1 MLSTNGWV
9 FGSRLKGSQMKT
21 AVWKASHV
29 LCALAASALLFAA
42 SGAVRAAPPLPP
54 LSGDTDHLTALRL
67 AGIAGDR
74 SQIPALIAAL
84 NTPSDSVE
92 TTALL
97 ALAQIGA
104 TEALPVFG
112 RIIRQPP
119 NPWTG
124 NYARAAR
131 ARLIAEAVARRQAP
145 AETRLQS
152 KIAVFLAL
160 MKLRPAQITAT
171 LAVQQHQIPRPAADT
186 LPVRACEE
194 IADMIY
200 RSRRPYT
207 RPLHGLHGLD
217 FGLVP
222 GARLKIQLAQLP
234 MGQRLAWMIARI
246 AESSISGRTELRLIQ
261 LAADEGR
268 PASRAAAAKLK
279 EIRAH
284 RSRYPTS
291 GFAGLFDVIRSA
303 GDPTQAALVRSFT
316 HDQNRWVAFVVQD
329 SLPSI
334 ERGQREQVLT
344 GY

>member
-1 MLSTNGWV
+1 
-9 FGSRLKGSQMKT
+9 MKT
-21 AVWKASHV
+21 AVWKASTV
-29 LCALAASALLFAA
+29 LCALAASTLLFAA
-42 SGAVRAAPPLPP
+42 SGAGRAAPPLPA
-54 LSGDTDHLTALRL
+54 DTDRLTALRL

-84 NTPSDSVE
+84 NSPSDSVE

-97 ALAQIGA
+97 ALAQMGA
-104 TEALPVFG
+104 TEALPAFG
-112 RIIRQPP
+112 KVIRQPP

-131 ARLIAEAVARRQAP
+131 ARLLAEAKARAQAP
-145 AETRLQS
+145 AGARLQA
-152 KIAVFLAL
+152 KVAAFLASI
-160 MKLRPAQITAT
+160 KLRPAQIAGA
-171 LAVQQHQIPRPAADT
+171 LEAQRMQIPPPEGDT
-186 LPVRACEE
+186 LPVCACKE

-200 RSRRPYT
+200 RSGFLYT
-207 RPLHGLHGLD
+207 HPLPVLRGLD

-222 GARLKIQLAQLP
+222 GARLKIQLAQ
-234 MGQRLAWMIARI
+234 MSKGQRLPWMIARI
-246 AESSISGRTELRLIQ
+246 AESPVSGRGELGLIQ

-268 PASRAAAAKLK
+268 PAGRAAGAKLR
-279 EIRAH
+279 EIHAH
-284 RSRYPTS
+284 RSRYRSS

-316 HDQNRWVAFVVQD
+316 HDQNRWVAFVAQD